1 MKAQIVND
9 LLTKGLLEMG
19 AKTVPEKNFCGTNSY
34 DVITLYGVLTV
45 TLHPPSQTR
54 GKKATYSCFGRFE
67 DFAKAKGHIPCN
79 PYTGK
84 YNWCVFAK
92 DFTPDRFAA
101 SILGDIRGMLDIT

>member
-1 MKAQIVND
+1 MKAQIINN

-34 DVITLYGVLTV
+34 DVTTLYGLLTV
-45 TLHPPSQTR
+45 TLDKQPTR
-54 GKKATYSCFGRFE
+54 GKKATYSCFGRFA
-67 DFAKAKGHIPCN
+67 DHAKAKDHVPCN

-92 DFTPDRFAA
+92 DFTPERFAA